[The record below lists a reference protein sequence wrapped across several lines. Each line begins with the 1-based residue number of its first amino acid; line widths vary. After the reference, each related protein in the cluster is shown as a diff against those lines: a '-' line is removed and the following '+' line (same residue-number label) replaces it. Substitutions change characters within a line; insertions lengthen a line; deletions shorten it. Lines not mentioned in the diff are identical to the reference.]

1 MMSSIKEN
9 GNVLQ
14 SANTK
19 IRLKTL
25 SNTLS
30 LHSDDLFRPNNLKDN
45 PNMDTSNF
53 LHNKH
58 YQQPRKRLTPVA
70 KIKLPTAKI

>member
-1 MMSSIKEN
+1 MLSSIKEN

-14 SANTK
+14 SANTT

-30 LHSDDLFRPNNLKDN
+30 LHSDDIFRPNNLKEIQIWILL
-45 PNMDTSNF
+45 TFFIISIISN
-53 LHNKH
+53 HESD
-58 YQQPRKRLTPVA
+58 
-70 KIKLPTAKI
+70 

>member
-1 MMSSIKEN
+1 MMNSIKEN

-14 SANTK
+14 SANTT

-30 LHSDDLFRPNNLKDN
+30 LHSNDLFRPNNLKEIQIWILL
-45 PNMDTSNF
+45 TFFIISIISN
-53 LHNKH
+53 HESD
-58 YQQPRKRLTPVA
+58 
-70 KIKLPTAKI
+70 

>member
-14 SANTK
+14 SANTT

-30 LHSDDLFRPNNLKDN
+30 LHSDDLFRPNNFKEIQIWILL
-45 PNMDTSNF
+45 TFFIISIISN
-53 LHNKH
+53 HESD
-58 YQQPRKRLTPVA
+58 
-70 KIKLPTAKI
+70 